1 MSHHVPVAPV
11 PGRRIPAHQLDE
23 KEMLWAFLRFARATV
38 VAKTDGLTAEQL
50 ARRHVGSATT
60 LGGVLSHL
68 TCVEYDWFANRLG
81 GGNVPMPFGPED
93 PDGDWHTADT
103 GRADLVTRYREA
115 CATSD
120 EIIAALDLDSTG
132 AQTDS
137 DYTLR
142 WAMTHLVAETHRH
155 AGHADLLRELTDGAR
170 GW

>member
-1 MSHHVPVAPV
+1 MSRHVPLAQA

-38 VAKTDGLTAEQL
+38 VAKTDGLCTEQL
-50 ARRHVGSATT
+50 TRRHVGSATT
-60 LGGVLSHL
+60 LGGILSHL

-81 GGNVPMPFGPED
+81 GSTVLMPFGPDD
-93 PDGDWHTADT
+93 PDGDWYTGDADGT
-103 GRADLVTRYREA
+103 ELVSRYREA
-115 CATSD
+115 CAASD
-120 EIIAALDLDSTG
+120 EVIAALDLDSTG

-142 WAMTHLVAETHRH
+142 WAMTHLVAETQRH
-155 AGHADLLRELTDGAR
+155 AGHADLLRELTDGAC